1 MNEERGDCAAAAARE
16 RLVCRQTGQPVPRH
30 FWRQAQWNTC
40 WQGMVSR
47 PVVSS
52 MRSRQTGQVGSSMR
66 VVVVGGSGFRK
77 ADAEFDGIN
86 GS

>member
-1 MNEERGDCAAAAARE
+1 MARE
-16 RLVCRQTGQPVPRH
+16 RLVCRHTGQPVPRH

-40 WQGMVSR
+40 WQGMVRR

-52 MRSRQTGQVGSSMR
+52 MRSRHTGHVGSSMR
-66 VVVVGGSGFRK
+66 LLVVGARGFK
-77 ADAEFDGIN
+77 KLDAEFDGVK